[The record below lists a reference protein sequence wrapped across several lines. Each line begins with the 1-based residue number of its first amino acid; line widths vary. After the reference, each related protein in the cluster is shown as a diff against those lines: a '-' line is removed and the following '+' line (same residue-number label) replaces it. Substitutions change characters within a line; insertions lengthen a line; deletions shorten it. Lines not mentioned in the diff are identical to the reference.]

1 MIISK
6 LDFLYRAQLDQET
19 LEVWIEEEWL
29 IPSETAG
36 EPAYSEADLAR
47 AKLIWELK
55 HDMGVNDEGVGII
68 LNLLDQMHSLRKA
81 MADMVPSIQERSA
94 STDVSS
100 SLEQDKGRE

>member
-29 IPSETAG
+29 VPNETAG
-36 EPAYSEADLAR
+36 EPEFSEVDLAR
-47 AKLIWELK
+47 AKLIRDLK

-81 MADMVPSIQERSA
+81 MADRMPSKRGRS
-94 STDVSS
+94 D
-100 SLEQDKGRE
+100 LP

>member
-29 IPSETAG
+29 APSETAG
-36 EPAYSEADLAR
+36 EPEFSDMDLAR
-47 AKLIWELK
+47 AKLIRELK

-81 MADMVPSIQERSA
+81 MADMMPSK
-94 STDVSS
+94 
-100 SLEQDKGRE
+100 LP